1 MFTIRR
7 VFSFTRTIETPR
19 WENFFYLPLLTH
31 SLPAHYGM
39 KLIEIMRYLFFMP
52 ESLSNITFFVYL
64 FPPSVNCHIII
75 HYLTTSHLP
84 KPRNVD
90 VVYVICQIL
99 IKLCLFYWIYNYLQY
114 VCLSKIYVKKANE
127 IVKIQRV
134 LVEKTHK

>member
-1 MFTIRR
+1 
-7 VFSFTRTIETPR
+7 
-19 WENFFYLPLLTH
+19 
-31 SLPAHYGM
+31 
-39 KLIEIMRYLFFMP
+39 MP